1 MISRIKE
8 LKPSSDYRLLVT
20 FDDDVEVSYNVADD
34 IRTLPDFKPLLSETG
49 LFENVRLDE
58 SRTCVYWSDRIDLA
72 SDTIREYG
80 IPVR

>member
-1 MISRIKE
+1 MPRIKE
-8 LKPSSDYRLLVT
+8 LKPSSDYHLLVT
-20 FDDDVEVSYNVADD
+20 FDDDVQVSYNVAED
-34 IRTLPDFKPLLSETG
+34 IRMLPDFKPLLSETG

>member
-20 FDDDVEVSYNVADD
+20 FDDDVQVSYNVAED
-34 IRTLPDFKPLLSETG
+34 IRMLPDFKPLLSETG

>member
-8 LKPSSDYRLLVT
+8 LRTSSDYRLLVT
-20 FDDDVEVSYNVADD
+20 FDDDVQVSYNVAED